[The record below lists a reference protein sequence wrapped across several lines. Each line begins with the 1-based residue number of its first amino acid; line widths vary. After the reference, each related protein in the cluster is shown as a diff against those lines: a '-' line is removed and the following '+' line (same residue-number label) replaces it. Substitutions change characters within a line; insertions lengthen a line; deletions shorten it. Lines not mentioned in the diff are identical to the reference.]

1 MFLRGVTAH
10 PSGKGTKNC
19 PEDWIASN
27 GRSSGRAADA
37 RSPVTKRLTRKEQF
51 DRSKIN
57 MHDLRQVRCWTH
69 ALGVSR
75 EQLRKAVEKVGD
87 SAVTVRKELGI
98 PEE

>member
-1 MFLRGVTAH
+1 
-10 PSGKGTKNC
+10 
-19 PEDWIASN
+19 
-27 GRSSGRAADA
+27 
-37 RSPVTKRLTRKEQF
+37 
-51 DRSKIN
+51 

-87 SAVTVRKELGI
+87 SVVTVRKELGI

>member
-1 MFLRGVTAH
+1 
-10 PSGKGTKNC
+10 
-19 PEDWIASN
+19 
-27 GRSSGRAADA
+27 
-37 RSPVTKRLTRKEQF
+37 
-51 DRSKIN
+51 